1 MSAIYTQIE
10 RHLKRSKRLFSANPW
25 FCIRR
30 GAYMGKAGR
39 QIARK
44 MLNCKLGQEGG
55 DKHEAIQGAA
65 SRNTKHSTST

>member
-1 MSAIYTQIE
+1 MSATYTQIE
-10 RHLKRSKRLFSANPW
+10 RYLRRSKRIFSANTW
-25 FCIRR
+25 FRIRR
-30 GAYMGKAGR
+30 GAYMGKVGR

-44 MLNCKLGQEGG
+44 MRNCKLGQEGG